1 VHTGRPDDDVIIGG
15 ERKDSINATNVET
28 PTDVEAKAEPILDQT
43 QASAEDINGTQQYL
57 APVVIAMQALA
68 VDGKQ
73 AHWHIRGDNFIA
85 VHELLDTLV
94 QHARDYA
101 DLAAERTVAI
111 GLPVD
116 ARLSTIAA
124 KNPLPA
130 MKDGFQ
136 NDRPMIEQVVAQL
149 DAAIAVVRRAVEGL
163 DDIDLSSQDVAIGI
177 ERGLVE
183 DRWFLA
189 AHLATD

>member
-1 VHTGRPDDDVIIGG
+1 M
-15 ERKDSINATNVET
+15 TNVES
-28 PTDVEAKAEPILDQT
+28 PTNVEAKAEPILDQT
-43 QASAEDINGTQQYL
+43 QASAEDINGTQQFL

-68 VDGKQ
+68 IDGKQ
-73 AHWHIRGDNFIA
+73 AHWHVRGENFIA
-85 VHELLDTLV
+85 VHELLDKV
-94 QHARDYA
+94 VKHAQKYA
-101 DLAAERTVAI
+101 DLAAERIVAL

-116 ARLSTIAA
+116 ARLQTIAA
-124 KNPLPA
+124 KNPLPQ

-136 NDRPMIEQVVAQL
+136 NYGPLIKQVVAQL
-149 DAAIAVVRRAVEGL
+149 DAAVAVVRQAVEGL
-163 DDIDLSSQDVAIGI
+163 DDIDLNSQDVAIEI

>member
-1 VHTGRPDDDVIIGG
+1 M
-15 ERKDSINATNVET
+15 TNVDT
-28 PTDVEAKAEPILDQT
+28 PTNVEAKAEPILDQT
-43 QASAEDINGTQQYL
+43 QASADDVNGTQQYL
-57 APVVIAMQALA
+57 APVVLAMQALA

-73 AHWHIRGDNFIA
+73 AHWHIRGENFIA
-85 VHELLDTLV
+85 VHELLDKLV
-94 QHARDYA
+94 DHAREYA
-101 DLAAERTVAI
+101 DLAAERTVAL

-116 ARLSTIAA
+116 ARLATIAA

-130 MKDGFQ
+130 LKDGFQ
-136 NDRPMIEQVVAQL
+136 NYGPMIQQVVAQL

-163 DDIDLSSQDVAIGI
+163 DDIDLSSQDVVIGI

>member
-1 VHTGRPDDDVIIGG
+1 M
-15 ERKDSINATNVET
+15 TNVET
-28 PTDVEAKAEPILDQT
+28 PTNVEAKAEPVIDQT
-43 QASAEDINGTQQYL
+43 QASAEDVNGSQQYL

-68 VDGKQ
+68 INGKQ
-73 AHWHIRGDNFIA
+73 AHWHVRGENFIA
-85 VHELLDTLV
+85 VHELLDKV
-94 QHARDYA
+94 VKHALKYA
-101 DLAAERTVAI
+101 DLAAERTVAL

-124 KNPLPA
+124 RNPLPE

-136 NDRPMIEQVVAQL
+136 NYGPMIEQVVAQI
-149 DAAIAVVRRAVEGL
+149 DAAVTVVRQAVEGL
-163 DDIDLSSQDVAIGI
+163 DDIDLNSQDVAIEI

>member
-1 VHTGRPDDDVIIGG
+1 MIGG
-15 ERKDSINATNVET
+15 ERKDGINATNVET
-28 PTDVEAKAEPILDQT
+28 PTDVEAKAKAKAEPILDQT

-73 AHWHIRGDNFIA
+73 AHWHIRGENFIA

>member
-1 VHTGRPDDDVIIGG
+1 M
-15 ERKDSINATNVET
+15 TNVET
-28 PTDVEAKAEPILDQT
+28 PTNVEAKAEPVLDQT
-43 QASAEDINGTQQYL
+43 QASAEDINGTQQFL

-68 VDGKQ
+68 IDGKQ
-73 AHWHIRGDNFIA
+73 AHWHIRGENFIA
-85 VHELLDTLV
+85 VHELLDKV
-94 QHARDYA
+94 VKHASKYA
-101 DLAAERTVAI
+101 DLAAERTVAL

-124 KNPLPA
+124 RNPLPE

-136 NDRPMIEQVVAQL
+136 NYGPMIEQVVAQI
-149 DAAIAVVRRAVEGL
+149 DAAIAVVRDAVEGL
-163 DDIDLSSQDVAIGI
+163 DDIDLNSQDVAIEI